1 MNVSEWPNWESIVI
15 RKPLLTLMLA
25 MIAPGSVGRNAAQA
39 EGLAGDATLSEEML
53 NTPGCMRSISPV
65 LSKVQTF
72 RQRRIASGAKAIF
85 AAFALFAA
93 STRSARAEDAGSSFL
108 TQPSLTDTPDG
119 PKEQL
124 RSIGIMP
131 DFWVTQF
138 YQGQTEGDGSKTWRY
153 GGKVDAF
160 LRVDAEKLGLWP
172 GFHVNAQY
180 EHYFGQN
187 INRTD
192 FALIPVNTA
201 LAYVERDGYHS
212 ALSVSVTQDLG
223 EYISL
228 SAGKFNMMTLASKTP
243 LIGGGGID
251 TFMNR
256 AFALPSTGVAYTA
269 LRGGAGD
276 RVVLSAP
283 YLIGAIAAIKTEPV
297 SFALM
302 IADPRSA
309 IDPRVI
315 EHPFEKGLAVGGA
328 ATLKTEIAGLR
339 GFHTVRAAY
348 SNARGVD
355 LDDIADLPR
364 PSPLGGLAKTKKGFW
379 FASYAIQQNFV
390 QSEQNPELGWGLF
403 TLATLSDG
411 NPSPV
416 RWSVLAGLGGNNLLV
431 GRENDRWGAGFFHFG
446 LTEPLLAGLA
456 ALDVNRR
463 SEGGVEAFYNLAI
476 TPWLRLSAD
485 LQVIDPW
492 NPSKSRATYAALRLQ
507 TKF

>member
-1 MNVSEWPNWESIVI
+1 MILKSLCRTWALSDPAAI
-15 RKPLLTLMLA
+15 LA
-25 MIAPGSVGRNAAQA
+25 V
-39 EGLAGDATLSEEML
+39 
-53 NTPGCMRSISPV
+53 
-65 LSKVQTF
+65 
-72 RQRRIASGAKAIF
+72 
-85 AAFALFAA
+85 AAFLGAA
-93 STRSARAEDAGSSFL
+93 MSVASAEDAEPSLPNQS
-108 TQPSLTDTPDG
+108 SLTDTPDG

-131 DFWVTQF
+131 DVWVTQF

-153 GGKVDAF
+153 GGKLDTF
-160 LRVDAEKLGLWP
+160 LKVDAEKLGLWR
-172 GFHVNAQY
+172 GFHVNVQY

-212 ALSVSVTQDLG
+212 ALSVSITQDFG
-223 EYISL
+223 EYFSV

-269 LRGGAGD
+269 FRGGAGD

-283 YLIGAIAAIKTEPV
+283 YLIGGIVTIKTEPIN
-297 SFALM
+297 FALM

-315 EHPFEKGLAVGGA
+315 ERPFEKGLAVGGA
-328 ATLKTEIAGLR
+328 ATLKTQIAGLR
-339 GFHTVRAAY
+339 GFHTLRAAY
-348 SNARGVD
+348 GNARGID
-355 LDDIADLPR
+355 LEDIADVPR
-364 PSPLGGLAKTKKGFW
+364 PSALGSSVRTKKGFW
-379 FASYAIQQNFV
+379 FTSYAIQQNFV
-390 QSEQNPELGWGLF
+390 QSEQNSEVGWGLF

-416 RWSVLAGLGGNNLLV
+416 RWSVLAGLGGNNLLA
-431 GRENDRWGAGFFHFG
+431 GRENDRWGIGFFHFG
-446 LTEPLLAGLA
+446 LTEPLLAGLS
-456 ALDVNRR
+456 ALGVNRR
-463 SEGGVEAFYNLAI
+463 SEGGMEAFYNLAI
-476 TPWLRLSAD
+476 TRWLRLSAD

-492 NPSKSRATYAALRLQ
+492 NPTKSGATYAALRLQ

>member
-1 MNVSEWPNWESIVI
+1 
-15 RKPLLTLMLA
+15 
-25 MIAPGSVGRNAAQA
+25 MIGSCTAV
-39 EGLAGDATLSEEML
+39 
-53 NTPGCMRSISPV
+53 
-65 LSKVQTF
+65 
-72 RQRRIASGAKAIF
+72 RIAALEGARTIF
-85 AAFALFAA
+85 VVIALFAA
-93 STRSARAEDAGSSFL
+93 AMSVVSAEDAKLAVLDQS
-108 TQPSLTDTPDG
+108 SLTDTPDG

-124 RSIGIMP
+124 SSIGIMP
-131 DFWVTQF
+131 DVWVTQF
-138 YQGQTEGDGSKTWRY
+138 YQGQTEGDGSNTWRY
-153 GGKVDAF
+153 GGKLDAF
-160 LRVDAEKLGLWP
+160 LKVDAEKLGLWQ
-172 GFHVNAQY
+172 GIHLNVQY

-212 ALSVSVTQDLG
+212 ALSVSITQDFG
-223 EYISL
+223 EYISV
-228 SAGKFNMMTLASKTP
+228 SAGKFDMMTLASKTP

-269 LRGGAGD
+269 RRGAAGD

-283 YLIGAIAAIKTEPV
+283 YLIGGIVAIKTEPV
-297 SFALM
+297 NFALM
-302 IADPRSA
+302 VADPRSA
-309 IDPRVI
+309 IDPRVV

-328 ATLKTEIAGLR
+328 ATLKTEIGGLL
-339 GFHTVRAAY
+339 GFHTWRAAY

-355 LDDIADLPR
+355 LDDISDLPR
-364 PSPLGGLAKTKKGFW
+364 PLALGSSIATKKGFW
-379 FASYAIQQNFV
+379 FTSYAIQQNFV
-390 QSEQNPELGWGLF
+390 QSEKNPEVGWGLF

-416 RWSVLAGLGGNNLLV
+416 KWSVLAGLGGNNLFA
-431 GRENDRWGAGFFHFG
+431 GREDDRWGIGFFHFG

-456 ALDVNRR
+456 ALEVNRR
-463 SEGGVEAFYNLAI
+463 GEGGAEAFYNFAV

-485 LQVIDPW
+485 LQLIDPW
-492 NPSKSRATYAALRLQ
+492 NPSKSQAAYAALRLQ

>member
-1 MNVSEWPNWESIVI
+1 MKRFFGLEMGARHDQEEPCSACAVRERAGLGGTPN
-15 RKPLLTLMLA
+15 
-25 MIAPGSVGRNAAQA
+25 
-39 EGLAGDATLSEEML
+39 
-53 NTPGCMRSISPV
+53 SISGSLCGERRLRCFWRQSDLCD
-65 LSKVQTF
+65 LSSLCHIDGLSVRGRRRVVVAHATF
-72 RQRRIASGAKAIF
+72 ADRHARWPQRAIAKH
-85 AAFALFAA
+85 
-93 STRSARAEDAGSSFL
+93 RYRARCL
-108 TQPSLTDTPDG
+108 
-119 PKEQL
+119 
-124 RSIGIMP
+124 
-131 DFWVTQF
+131 VTQF

-153 GGKVDAF
+153 GGKLDAF
-160 LRVDAEKLGLWP
+160 LKVDAEKLGLWP
-172 GFHVNAQY
+172 GFHINVQY

-212 ALSVSVTQDLG
+212 ALSARVTQDFG
-223 EYISL
+223 ESISV
-228 SAGKFNMMTLASKTP
+228 SAGKFDMMTLASKTP

-269 LRGGAGD
+269 FRGGAGD

-283 YLIGAIAAIKTEPV
+283 YLIGGIVAIKTEPV
-297 SFALM
+297 NFALM

-328 ATLKTEIAGLR
+328 ATLKTEIARLR
-339 GFHTVRAAY
+339 GFHTWRAAY
-348 SNARGVD
+348 SNARGID
-355 LDDIADLPR
+355 LEDITDLSR
-364 PSPLGGLAKTKKGFW
+364 RSARGSLVTTKKGFW
-379 FASYAIQQNFV
+379 FTSYAIQQNFV
-390 QSEQNPELGWGLF
+390 QSEQNPETGWGLF

-416 RWSVLAGLGGNNLLV
+416 RWSVLAGLGGNNLLA
-431 GRENDRWGAGFFHFG
+431 GRENDRWGIGFFHFG

-463 SEGGVEAFYNLAI
+463 SEGGVEGFYNLAV

-492 NPSKSRATYAALRLQ
+492 NPSASRATYAALRLQ

>member
-1 MNVSEWPNWESIVI
+1 MS
-15 RKPLLTLMLA
+15 
-25 MIAPGSVGRNAAQA
+25 A
-39 EGLAGDATLSEEML
+39 EMSPFAKEML
-53 NTPGCMRSISPV
+53 NTLACMRAISSA
-65 LSKVQTF
+65 LSQVRTL
-72 RQRRIASGAKAIF
+72 RQRRIVCRARTIFGAL
-85 AAFALFAA
+85 ALFAT
-93 STRSARAEDAGSSFL
+93 STGSVRAEDAGSSLF

-124 RSIGIMP
+124 RRFGVTT
-131 DFWVTQF
+131 DVWVTQF
-138 YQGQTEGDGSKTWRY
+138 YQGQTEGSGSKTWRY
-153 GGKVDAF
+153 GGKLDA
-160 LRVDAEKLGLWP
+160 LLKVDAEKLGLWQ
-172 GFHVNAQY
+172 GFHVNLQY

-187 INRTD
+187 INRRD

-201 LAYVERDGYHS
+201 QAYVERDGYHS

-223 EYISL
+223 EYISV

-269 LRGGAGD
+269 RRGAAGD
-276 RVVLSAP
+276 RVVVSAP
-283 YLIGAIAAIKTEPV
+283 YLIGGIVTIKTEPIN
-297 SFALM
+297 FALM
-302 IADPRSA
+302 VADPRSA

-315 EHPFEKGLAVGGA
+315 ERPFEKGLAVGGA

-339 GFHTVRAAY
+339 GFHTLRAVY

-355 LDDIADLPR
+355 LEDTADLPR
-364 PSPLGGLAKTKKGFW
+364 PSAISRSVTTKKGFW
-379 FASYAIQQNFV
+379 FTSYALQQNLV
-390 QSEQNPELGWGLF
+390 QSEQNPEVGWGLF

-416 RWSVLAGLGGNNLLV
+416 KWSILSGLAGNNLLA
-431 GRENDRWGAGFFHFG
+431 GRENDRWGIGFFHYG

-463 SEGGVEAFYNLAI
+463 SEGGVEAFYNLAV

>member
-1 MNVSEWPNWESIVI
+1 MNVFEWPNSESIVT
-15 RKPLLTLMLA
+15 RKPLLTLVLA
-25 MIAPGSVGRNAAQA
+25 MIAPGSTGRNAAPA
-39 EGLAGDATLSEEML
+39 KGLARNEVFGEEML
-53 NTPGCMRSISPV
+53 NTPGNVRSILRAPSQV
-65 LSKVQTF
+65 WSL
-72 RQRRIASGAKAIF
+72 RQKRIASGAKAIF
-85 AAFALFAA
+85 AVMSFFAT
-93 STRSARAEDAGSSFL
+93 SMGSARAEDAPPSLFA
-108 TQPSLTDTPDG
+108 QPSLTDVPDG

-124 RSIGIMP
+124 RQIGVAP
-131 DFWVTQF
+131 DVWVTQF
-138 YQGQTEGDGSKTWRY
+138 YQGQTAGGGDETWRY
-153 GGKVDAF
+153 GGKIDAF
-160 LRVDAEKLGLWP
+160 LKVDAEKLGLWP
-172 GFHVNAQY
+172 GLHVNAQY

-212 ALSVSVTQDLG
+212 ALSVSLTQDFG
-223 EYISL
+223 EYVSV

-269 LRGGAGD
+269 RRGAVGD
-276 RVVLSAP
+276 RVVVSAP
-283 YLIGAIAAIKTEPV
+283 YLIGGIVTIKTEPIN
-297 SFALM
+297 FALM
-302 IADPRSA
+302 VADPRSA
-309 IDPRVI
+309 IDPRVV
-315 EHPFEKGLAVGGA
+315 EHPFEKGLAVGGS
-328 ATLKTEIAGLR
+328 ATLETEIAGLR
-339 GFHTVRAAY
+339 GFHTWRAAY
-348 SNARGVD
+348 SNARGID
-355 LDDIADLPR
+355 LDDVAVR
-364 PSPLGGLAKTKKGFW
+364 PQASQANPLAATKKGYW
-379 FASYAIQQNFV
+379 FTSYAIQQNLV
-390 QSEQNPELGWGLF
+390 QSDQNPAVGWGLF

-416 RWSVLAGLGGNNLLV
+416 KWSVLAGLAGNNLLA
-431 GRENDRWGAGFFHFG
+431 GREDDRWGMGFFHFG

-463 SEGGVEAFYNLAI
+463 SEGGVEAFYNLAL

-485 LQVIDPW
+485 VQVIDPW

>member
-1 MNVSEWPNWESIVI
+1 MWVRETNFTTWLKSPKATIYALPKPPLFALDLITSWKSIVI
-15 RKPLLTLMLA
+15 LRSLRQTWALSDPAAILA
-25 MIAPGSVGRNAAQA
+25 VATFLAVAMSV
-39 EGLAGDATLSEEML
+39 
-53 NTPGCMRSISPV
+53 
-65 LSKVQTF
+65 
-72 RQRRIASGAKAIF
+72 AS
-85 AAFALFAA
+85 
-93 STRSARAEDAGSSFL
+93 AEDAELSLLNQS
-108 TQPSLTDTPDG
+108 SLTDTPDG

-131 DFWVTQF
+131 DVWVTQF

-153 GGKVDAF
+153 GGKLDAF
-160 LRVDAEKLGLWP
+160 LKVDAEKLGLWP
-172 GFHVNAQY
+172 GFHVNVQY
-180 EHYFGQN
+180 EHYIGQN

-212 ALSVSVTQDLG
+212 ALSVSVTQDFG
-223 EYISL
+223 EYFSV

-269 LRGGAGD
+269 FRGGAGD

-283 YLIGAIAAIKTEPV
+283 YLIGGIVTIKTEPV
-297 SFALM
+297 NFALM

-315 EHPFEKGLAVGGA
+315 EHPFEKGLAVGGS
-328 ATLKTEIAGLR
+328 ATLKTEIAGLL
-339 GFHTVRAAY
+339 GFHTLRAAY
-348 SNARGVD
+348 SNARGID
-355 LDDIADLPR
+355 LEDITDLSQ
-364 PSPLGGLAKTKKGFW
+364 PSARGSIVATKKGFW
-379 FASYAIQQNFV
+379 FTSYAVQQNFV
-390 QSEQNPELGWGLF
+390 QSQQNPEVGWGLF

-416 RWSVLAGLGGNNLLV
+416 KWSVLAGLGGNNLLA
-431 GRENDRWGAGFFHFG
+431 GRENDRWGTGFFHFG

-456 ALDVNRR
+456 ALEVNRR
-463 SEGGVEAFYNLAI
+463 SEGGVEGFYNLAI
-476 TPWLRLSAD
+476 TPWLHLSAD

-492 NPSKSRATYAALRLQ
+492 NPGKSRAAYAGLRLQ

>member
-1 MNVSEWPNWESIVI
+1 MVSGVRTMFVVI
-15 RKPLLTLMLA
+15 
-25 MIAPGSVGRNAAQA
+25 
-39 EGLAGDATLSEEML
+39 
-53 NTPGCMRSISPV
+53 
-65 LSKVQTF
+65 
-72 RQRRIASGAKAIF
+72 
-85 AAFALFAA
+85 ALFAA
-93 STRSARAEDAGSSFL
+93 VMGVVSAEDAKLAVLDQS
-108 TQPSLTDTPDG
+108 SLTSTPDG

-131 DFWVTQF
+131 DVWVTQF

-153 GGKVDAF
+153 GGKLDAF
-160 LRVDAEKLGLWP
+160 LKVDAEKLGLWP
-172 GFHVNAQY
+172 GFHVNVQY

-187 INRTD
+187 INRMD

-212 ALSVSVTQDLG
+212 ALSVSVTQDFG
-223 EYISL
+223 EYVSV

-269 LRGGAGD
+269 LRGAAGD

-283 YLIGAIAAIKTEPV
+283 YLIGGIVTVKTEPI

-309 IDPRVI
+309 IDPKVI
-315 EHPFEKGLAVGGA
+315 ERPFEKGLAVGGA
-328 ATLKTEIAGLR
+328 ATLQTEIAGLR
-339 GFHTVRAAY
+339 GFHTLRTAY
-348 SNARGVD
+348 SNARGID
-355 LDDIADLPR
+355 LEDITDLSR
-364 PSPLGGLAKTKKGFW
+364 PSALGSLVTTKKGFW
-379 FASYAIQQNFV
+379 FTSYAIQQNFV
-390 QSEQNPELGWGLF
+390 QSKQNLAIGWGLF

-416 RWSVLAGLGGNNLLV
+416 RWSVLAGLGGNNLLA

-446 LTEPLLAGLA
+446 LTEPLLAGLG

-492 NPSKSRATYAALRLQ
+492 NPSKSRATYGALRLQ

>member
-1 MNVSEWPNWESIVI
+1 M
-15 RKPLLTLMLA
+15 TLMLA

-53 NTPGCMRSISPV
+53 NTPGCMRPISPV

-85 AAFALFAA
+85 AAFSLFAA

-131 DFWVTQF
+131 DVWVTQF

-153 GGKVDAF
+153 GGKLDAF
-160 LRVDAEKLGLWP
+160 LKVDAEKLGLWP
-172 GFHVNAQY
+172 GFHVDVQY

-212 ALSVSVTQDLG
+212 ALSLSVTQDFG
-223 EYISL
+223 EYFSV
-228 SAGKFNMMTLASKTP
+228 SAGKFDMMTLASKTP

-269 LRGGAGD
+269 FRGGAGD

-283 YLIGAIAAIKTEPV
+283 YLIGGIVTIKTEPV
-297 SFALM
+297 NFALM

-309 IDPRVI
+309 IDARAI
-315 EHPFEKGLAVGGA
+315 EHPFEKGLAVGGS
-328 ATLKTEIAGLR
+328 GD
-339 GFHTVRAAY
+339 F
-348 SNARGVD
+348 
-355 LDDIADLPR
+355 
-364 PSPLGGLAKTKKGFW
+364 
-379 FASYAIQQNFV
+379 
-390 QSEQNPELGWGLF
+390 
-403 TLATLSDG
+403 
-411 NPSPV
+411 
-416 RWSVLAGLGGNNLLV
+416 
-431 GRENDRWGAGFFHFG
+431 
-446 LTEPLLAGLA
+446 
-456 ALDVNRR
+456 
-463 SEGGVEAFYNLAI
+463 
-476 TPWLRLSAD
+476 
-485 LQVIDPW
+485 
-492 NPSKSRATYAALRLQ
+492 
-507 TKF
+507 

>member
-1 MNVSEWPNWESIVI
+1 MI
-15 RKPLLTLMLA
+15 RKNRAQLVPSVS
-25 MIAPGSVGRNAAQA
+25 APGSAGRQMASAEACAASA
-39 EGLAGDATLSEEML
+39 AF
-53 NTPGCMRSISPV
+53 V
-65 LSKVQTF
+65 V
-72 RQRRIASGAKAIF
+72 SGAKVIF
-85 AAFALFAA
+85 ATLVLFAT
-93 STRSARAEDAGSSFL
+93 SMGSVCAEDAVSSLL

-124 RSIGIMP
+124 QSIGIVP
-131 DFWVTQF
+131 DVWVTQF

-153 GGKVDAF
+153 GGKLDAF
-160 LRVDAEKLGLWP
+160 LKVDAEKLGLWP
-172 GFHVNAQY
+172 GFHINVQY

-212 ALSVSVTQDLG
+212 ALSARVTQDFG
-223 EYISL
+223 ESISV
-228 SAGKFNMMTLASKTP
+228 SAGKFDMMTLASKTP

-269 LRGGAGD
+269 FRGGAGD

-283 YLIGAIAAIKTEPV
+283 YLIGGIVTIKTEPIN
-297 SFALM
+297 FALM

-339 GFHTVRAAY
+339 GFHTWRAAY
-348 SNARGVD
+348 SNARGID
-355 LDDIADLPR
+355 LEDIADLSR
-364 PSPLGGLAKTKKGFW
+364 RSALGSLVTTKKGFW
-379 FASYAIQQNFV
+379 FTSYAIQQNFV
-390 QSEQNPELGWGLF
+390 QSEQNPETGWGLF

-416 RWSVLAGLGGNNLLV
+416 RWSVLAGLGGNNLLA
-431 GRENDRWGAGFFHFG
+431 GRENDRWGIGFFHFG

-463 SEGGVEAFYNLAI
+463 SEGGVEGFYNLAV

-485 LQVIDPW
+485 LQMIDPW
-492 NPSKSRATYAALRLQ
+492 NPSASRATYAALRLQ